1 MVFTAQRTRELI
13 LITGNKA
20 GVGHRVF
27 QAVSGGGVDTIAFH
41 GYTHGRKVV
50 LTLITGDNSKARRL
64 LKKAGFEVETRDV
77 ILVDCPNR
85 PGVFEKVTGK
95 LDFAG
100 IGIDYA
106 YATTTSKRRG
116 SIVLN
121 TEDNRKALKVLVE
134 QNS

>member
-13 LITGNKA
+13 VITGDKA

-27 QAVSGGGVDTIAFH
+27 QAVSGGGVDVIAFH

-50 LTLITGDNSKARRL
+50 LTLITGDNSKARRA
-64 LKKAGFEVETRDV
+64 LKKAGFDVDSRDV
-77 ILVDCPNR
+77 VLVDCPNR

-100 IGIDYA
+100 VGIDYA

-121 TEDNRKALKVLVE
+121 TMNNRRAVAVLSE
-134 QNS
+134 